1 MGVINRAQEWDSLDD
16 ITTSD
21 VEDSKTIKE
30 VMFLMI
36 QEKVRKIHND
46 QELGKQIRKIIN
58 NYNLNTNT
66 NGE

>member
-1 MGVINRAQEWDSLDD
+1 MGVINRAHEWDSLDD
-16 ITTSD
+16 ITTSEF
-21 VEDSKTIKE
+21 EDSKTLKA

-36 QEKVRKIHND
+36 QENVRKIPND

-66 NGE
+66 NG